1 MKNSIHPIMAQALR
15 PFMPPAPSRQ
25 RADFHTRISGIPCL
39 IRVGR
44 VDIIKGTYSS
54 SASCPDEFYGSSEI
68 EFNVL
73 DCRGYRAPWLEKK
86 LTPADVARIEA
97 EIITEVQA

>member
-1 MKNSIHPIMAQALR
+1 MQTQTTDPNRSPNRRKQH
-15 PFMPPAPSRQ
+15 
-25 RADFHTRISGIPCL
+25 ADFHTRISGIPCL

-86 LTPADVARIEA
+86 LTPADVARIESEVIERA
-97 EIITEVQA
+97 EA